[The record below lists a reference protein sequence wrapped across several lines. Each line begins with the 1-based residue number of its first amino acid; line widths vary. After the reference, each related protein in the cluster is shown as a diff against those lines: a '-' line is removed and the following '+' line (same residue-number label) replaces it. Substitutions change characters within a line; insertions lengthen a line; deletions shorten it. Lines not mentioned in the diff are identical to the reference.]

1 MTDVPANGHALLDF
15 NAPLSDARSYDLI
28 SGLRALAGKDVV
40 DYGCGWAELLLR
52 IAAHEPG
59 VRAVGVDDDEYA
71 IGRGRAAVAERGLTN
86 VTLHQADA
94 TTWPGRADVA
104 ISIGASHA
112 WGGTQATLTAL
123 RERVTPGG
131 LLLLGDGFWEHPPTP
146 AATAV
151 FAQDEFADLAGLVD
165 LALAGGYRL
174 LGLTTAT
181 LDEWDAFESRWC
193 ASREHWLLDH
203 PDHPEHAAVQA
214 IVDDHRDGW
223 LKGYRTHLGFAY
235 LTLARR

>member
-1 MTDVPANGHALLDF
+1 MPTDPVVWNGDTVTDVPANGHALLDF

-131 LLLLGDGFWEHPPTP
+131 LLLLGDGFWEHPPTRPRRRCSPRTSSPTSRAWSTSRSP
-146 AATAV
+146 AATGCSA
-151 FAQDEFADLAGLVD
+151 
-165 LALAGGYRL
+165 
-174 LGLTTAT
+174 
-181 LDEWDAFESRWC
+181 
-193 ASREHWLLDH
+193 
-203 PDHPEHAAVQA
+203 
-214 IVDDHRDGW
+214 
-223 LKGYRTHLGFAY
+223 
-235 LTLARR
+235 